1 MILAT
6 GILASSSAVEHIL
19 DKTWRIGGQAIP
31 WMSAHSAV
39 MILAAVLLILGL
51 PLLTHLS
58 QRRSDRV
65 GLGVVEILVTFVRVQ
80 VAERTLG
87 DAADKAVP
95 YLTTL
100 FTYLLTLNLLGLVPL
115 MQWSEAI
122 GLMGWGGMDAAG
134 RPLNVTP
141 VGGTPTSGI
150 WVGAAFSVMT
160 LLLVMFSGYV
170 RQVHLLW
177 RGSPGET
184 LAEAELIAEPHEHP
198 EVEAGMN
205 IWLEWSD
212 WISRRKWPLPL
223 AVVGGL
229 WTWLNSFVPPV
240 PGTVG
245 LLLWPVLLVLEVLSY
260 FTKCFALCIRL
271 VANMASGHILL
282 AVLLAFAQ
290 QSQGWQHLYVA
301 VPAGLGVVALMILEL
316 VVALLQAY
324 IFTFLSA
331 LFVGLAMNPHH

>member
-1 MILAT
+1 MIGMA
-6 GILASSSAVEHIL
+6 GILGSSSPIAHIL
-19 DKTWRIGGQAIP
+19 DVTWRIGGREVP

-39 MILAAVLLILGL
+39 MVLAAVLLILGL
-51 PLLTHLS
+51 PLLTRLS
-58 QRRSDRV
+58 RRRTDRV
-65 GLGVVEILVTFVRVQ
+65 GLGAVEILVTFVRVQ

-87 DAADKAVP
+87 SAADKAVP

-115 MQWSEAI
+115 REFSAAL
-122 GLMGWGGMDAAG
+122 GLTGWGGVDAAG

-141 VGGTPTSGI
+141 VGGTPTSGV

-160 LLLVMFSGYV
+160 LLLVIFSGYV
-170 RQVHLLW
+170 RQVRLLW
-177 RGSPGET
+177 RGAPGGPPS
-184 LAEAELIAEPHEHP
+184 EAEPVAEPHEHP
-198 EVEAGMN
+198 AVEPGMN
-205 IWLEWSD
+205 VWLDWSN

-223 AVVGGL
+223 AVVGAL
-229 WTWLNSFVPPV
+229 WTWLNSFVPAV

-282 AVLLAFAQ
+282 AVLLTFAQ